1 MIKYLSL
8 NNLVLVESSQLSLG
22 NQFNAITG
30 ETGAGK
36 TALIEAI
43 ELALGSRADSSMIRK
58 GCDRAFVEV
67 SFDITHLPR
76 VHELLDE
83 AGIALEP
90 TELLI
95 IRREITHE
103 GKNRAFINCRSAPL
117 PLLQTIGAELIDLID
132 QHAPHALRKSEEQRA
147 LVDLFG
153 NLKDELT
160 CFQQALRTEKTLHKQ
175 LSELQTRA
183 LQKEREEEILRF
195 QIEEISTVQLKE
207 NEEEELFERYKRL
220 ANSQEILEKI
230 DTLVKSLSESPSA
243 VLTQMRFLQKHC
255 DALEQ
260 FDQSL
265 AETATL
271 MRDGQ
276 LALSEAF
283 HNLQSYRN
291 KVDSDPR
298 TLQLH
303 ETRLQAITQLKRK
316 YGQSFT
322 EIDAFYKKCKE
333 DLDRLEN
340 IDESLTALNTE
351 LKDAQEHT
359 HSCAKHLTQKRKETA
374 TLFQKLLTEQL
385 RSLNIPGAEVS
396 IEIASQERN
405 QSGDDEIRF
414 WLKANT
420 GEQPALVKD
429 QSSGGELSR
438 LLLAIKISL
447 AEKNNTPTL
456 IFDEIDANV
465 GGTTATIIGEKLKEL
480 GKHRQVLCITH
491 FPQVASHA
499 DLHFSVK
506 KQEKEG
512 RTTTQIKQLT
522 SKERDAELLRM
533 LGGKNTLAHL

>member
-1 MIKYLSL
+1 MIKHLSL
-8 NNLVLVESSQLSLG
+8 NNLVLVESSELTLG
-22 NQFNAITG
+22 CQFNAITG

-43 ELALGSRADSSMIRK
+43 ELALGARADSSLIRK

-67 SFDITHLPR
+67 SFDISHLAK
-76 VHELLDE
+76 VLELLNE
-83 AGIALEP
+83 AGIPHEP
-90 TELLI
+90 GELLT

-103 GKNRAFINCRSAPL
+103 GKNRSFINCRTAPL
-117 PLLQTIGAELIDLID
+117 PLLQSIGAELIDLID
-132 QHAPHALRKSEEQRA
+132 QHAYHALRKSEAQRS

-153 NLKDELT
+153 SLKLELAQ
-160 CFQQALRTEKTLHKQ
+160 FQEALKTEKHLHKQ

-183 LQKEREEEILRF
+183 QKKEREEEVLRF
-195 QIEEISTVQLKE
+195 QVEEIASVQLKE
-207 NEEEELFERYKRL
+207 NEEEELFEKYKRL
-220 ANSQEILEKI
+220 AHSQEILEKI
-230 DTLVKSLSESPSA
+230 DILVKSLSESPSA
-243 VLTQMRFLQKHC
+243 VLTQMRSLQKHC

-260 FDQSL
+260 FDKGL

-276 LALSEAF
+276 LALNEAF

-291 KVDSDPR
+291 KLGSDPR
-298 TLQLH
+298 TLQLL

-316 YGQSFT
+316 YGQNFA
-322 EIDAFYKKCKE
+322 EIDAYYRKCKE

-340 IDESLTALNTE
+340 IDDSLATIANE
-351 LKDAQEHT
+351 LKSAQEHT
-359 HSCAKHLTQKRKETA
+359 HSCAKLLTQKRKETA
-374 TLFQKLLTEQL
+374 TLFQKLLTQQL
-385 RSLNIPGAEVS
+385 RSLNIPGAEVT
-396 IEIASQERN
+396 IEIISQERN

-499 DLHFSVK
+499 DLHFSVQ

-512 RTTTQIKQLT
+512 RTTTQVKQL
-522 SKERDAELLRM
+522 SPKERDAELLRM
-533 LGGKNTLAHL
+533 LGGKATLAKL